1 MEKKVRYG
9 RTDGSN
15 EIDDLTSRVTRGGGG
30 SGRGVCELYMCIAIE
45 VYFDNNI

>member
-9 RTDGSN
+9 RMNGSN

-30 SGRGVCELYMCIAIE
+30 LREGYMCIAIE